1 MQFARRDLQIVEL
14 IFYEF
19 LDGMM
24 EIGDIGKEKKCFLLP
39 DFPMHAFQIAFFAI
53 VTDRKSVV

>member
-24 EIGDIGKEKKCFLLP
+24 EIGDIGKEKNAFYYLIFPCMHFKSHFLQL
-39 DFPMHAFQIAFFAI
+39 
-53 VTDRKSVV
+53 